1 MDEAPNLNNLCM
13 WRQDDFGEISDN
25 FCWYQNSGF
34 NFNFFSL
41 REGIGYNYLEWRSH
55 IYGWLNKDFIQFC
68 MYHPNISNFIHCY
81 DFWGDI
87 YGCFILFLILEL
99 FDLEIIGSKCFSSPT
114 GYMLMCAVFL
124 FKSTITIFVNLGL
137 FRHFETVTTIRTWII
152 LHRYWRML

>member
-99 FDLEIIGSKCFSSPT
+99 FDLEIIGSKCFQVQPVTCWCVRFSFLNLRSP
-114 GYMLMCAVFL
+114 YLLIWDCF
-124 FKSTITIFVNLGL
+124 STLRQL
-137 FRHFETVTTIRTWII
+137 Q
-152 LHRYWRML
+152 L